1 MHVIQNKDD
10 MCTWIDCQCNPPSS
24 GVIPGPPQAGPQS
37 GYGGNWNW
45 NMPQNGPPAPGGPP
59 GPSQG
64 PPGPQGE

>member
-1 MHVIQNKDD
+1 MHMIQNKVMFKWNDY
-10 MCTWIDCQCNPPSS
+10 QCSPPF
-24 GVIPGPPQAGPQS
+24 GVISGPPQAGPQS